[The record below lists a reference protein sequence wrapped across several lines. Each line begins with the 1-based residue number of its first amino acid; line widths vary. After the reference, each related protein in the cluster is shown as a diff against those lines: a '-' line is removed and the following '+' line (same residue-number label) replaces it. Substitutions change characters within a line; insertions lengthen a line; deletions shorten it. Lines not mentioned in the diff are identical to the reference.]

1 MALTATLSPKEFE
14 RIASLAYEGLPCR
27 VSLHVNSGSLT
38 AESTLSEWDAVK
50 LADANGYADFIVA
63 SLPAGGLDP
72 GSDDRWEIG
81 GTAGANT
88 YIEAAF
94 TAEGAGFSFDTVVV
108 AVGASTYPHSILVET
123 PSVTVAAGQT
133 QTYRIQLLIDD
144 I

>member
-14 RIASLAYEGLPCR
+14 RIAALAYEGLACR

-38 AESTLSEWDAVK
+38 AESSIADWDTVK
-50 LADANGYADFIVA
+50 LAAANGYEDFTVA
-63 SLPAGGLDP
+63 SLPAGGLDS
-72 GSDDRWEIG
+72 GADDRWEIG

-108 AVGASTYPHSILVET
+108 QVGTGAYPHSILVET

-133 QTYRIQLLIDD
+133 QTYRIQLLIDS

>member
-1 MALTATLSPKEFE
+1 VALTATLSSQEFA
-14 RIASLAYEGLPCR
+14 RISALAYEGLACR

-38 AESTLSEWDAVK
+38 AESAITEWDAVK
-50 LADANGYADFIVA
+50 LPAANGYEDFTVA
-63 SLPAGGLDP
+63 SLPAGGLDL

-81 GTAGANT
+81 GSAGANT

-94 TAEGAGFSFDTVVV
+94 TAEGSGFSFDTVVIQ
-108 AVGASTYPHSILVET
+108 VGTGTYPHSILVEA

-133 QTYRIQLLIDD
+133 QTYRIQLLIDN

>member
-1 MALTATLSPKEFE
+1 MALTATLCSQEFA
-14 RIASLAYEGLPCR
+14 RISALAYEGLACR

-38 AESTLSEWDAVK
+38 AENTIAEWDAVK
-50 LADANGYADFIVA
+50 LADANGYADFTVA
-63 SLPAGGLDP
+63 SLPAGGLDT

-94 TAEGAGFSFDTVVV
+94 TATGAGFSFDTVVIQ
-108 AVGASTYPHSILVET
+108 VGTATYPHSILVES

-133 QTYRIQLLIDD
+133 QTYRIQLLIDRT
-144 I
+144 